1 MAFMAG
7 SRDDPIEVVDD
18 AASSLIDLIEVAYDF
33 ETSDSDWLPNLID
46 AGAPFLDQGLGVF
59 AISFV
64 HPPPDGGGADVVIN
78 AMHSHSLREDFPDRF
93 DAARMVIPPGI
104 FQKISPPGFAATWS
118 EMSEDYPSVSKE
130 YLRVLG
136 HADVLGIH
144 ASDPNGVGV
153 LINAPLSQ
161 AAGLTPRERER
172 WKMLGAHIASA
183 FRLRQGLKMLA
194 ADSSRVSSHLPRNAE
209 AVLDLET
216 SRIVGEAGRAKG
228 NRVLKTLRG
237 AARSVD
243 QARGALR
250 REDPQKALEI
260 WKSLIS
266 GRWTMVDWFDT
277 DGRRF
282 VLAIPNSPELGD
294 PRGLTEQESQVVNY
308 LVLGDTSKLVA
319 YRLGISASRVSGLL
333 KSAMRKLGVS
343 SKAQMIEKLRPF
355 VPQETPGGDGSA
367 AP

>member
-1 MAFMAG
+1 M
-7 SRDDPIEVVDD
+7 
-18 AASSLIDLIEVAYDF
+18 
-33 ETSDSDWLPNLID
+33 T
-46 AGAPFLDQGLGVF
+46 
-59 AISFV
+59 
-64 HPPPDGGGADVVIN
+64 
-78 AMHSHSLREDFPDRF
+78 
-93 DAARMVIPPGI
+93 
-104 FQKISPPGFAATWS
+104 T
-118 EMSEDYPSVSKE
+118 DYPEISKACLE
-130 YLRVLG
+130 ALG
-136 HADVLGIH
+136 YADLLGIS

-153 LINAPLSQ
+153 HINAPLPEASR
-161 AAGLTPRERER
+161 LTPKARER
-172 WKMLGAHIASA
+172 WQMLGAHIASA

-194 ADSSRVSSHLPRNAE
+194 ADSSRALSNLPRNAE
-209 AVLDLET
+209 AVLELENF
-216 SRIVGEAGRAKG
+216 RIVGEAGRAKG
-228 NRVLKTLRG
+228 NRVLSTLRG

-260 WKSLIS
+260 WKSLVS

-343 SKAQMIEKLRPF
+343 SKAQLVEKLRPLI
-355 VPQETPGGDGSA
+355 PQETPDGDGSA
-367 AP
+367 AA